1 MKRLLLLSLLLL
13 ASSPVWGSGYGS
25 LVDQG
30 YFYLSRGPTYGPE
43 AVRALEE
50 ARALDPE
57 RAGGDA
63 RLLSGLAR
71 AYAATSRHT
80 EAFWVLQGLEGL
92 GPLGGEEQDLR
103 QRLLG
108 ESGLGRIR
116 LGSAVPQHGLRV
128 RLEPAPGARFDV
140 TARKV
145 LERLGELLGRG
156 LGVGPEGLALLAP
169 EGRYRFTVEA
179 PVLYGPREPL
189 DLEVWAGDEVAVG
202 LVPVFPEP
210 SRWRV
215 EPRSRSVGLA
225 WPPLEG
231 AAYRLLRRLGEEE
244 VVVYEGLEPRHEDRG
259 LPVGVDVAYRLE
271 VLGPGG
277 DLWACSTAAARTLPA
292 VSRLGVEAGLG
303 DDLRAQVRWTLGAG
317 AVDRVRVVRED
328 PDGDRVVGDFR
339 APEPLGSGRAV
350 EGPFLPEPEARKL
363 RYRVEAWV
371 DGEEAP
377 SAAARAEA
385 AVPPLVERVSEVAES
400 IDRGSVVV
408 GWSTVPRD
416 GAAEGYAV
424 FRQRGPGVEG
434 ELVGRIA
441 EPFAREF
448 DYEVADPLAA
458 TAWRHFV
465 VPYVGDRYLLD
476 PERLRV
482 SGAVPADGLE
492 RRQRRGEA
500 LPNVGLSW
508 DAYPGAQMY
517 AVLFGDREVLVK
529 RPYVEASGLQ
539 NPLMGTDH
547 RIEVFAIDARGA
559 RVPLLALDLAYRH
572 YPRIQ
577 GQGGEP

>member
-1 MKRLLLLSLLLL
+1 MKRLLLLAPLLL
-13 ASSPVWGSGYGS
+13 ASSPVWGSGYAS
-25 LVDQG
+25 LLDQG
-30 YFYLSRGPTYGPE
+30 YFYLSRGSTYGPE
-43 AVRALEE
+43 AVRSLEQ

-57 RAGGDA
+57 RAGGDG
-63 RLLSGLAR
+63 RLLGGLAR
-71 AYAATSRHT
+71 AYAATSRYT
-80 EAFWVLQGLEGL
+80 EAFWALQGLEAL
-92 GPLGGEEQDLR
+92 GPLGDEEQGLR
-103 QRLLG
+103 ERLLG

-128 RLEPAPGARFDV
+128 RLEPAPDARFDV
-140 TARKV
+140 SARRV

-156 LGVGPEGLALLAP
+156 LGAGPEGVALLAP
-169 EGRYRFTVEA
+169 EGRYRFTVET
-179 PVLYGPREPL
+179 PILHWPREPL
-189 DLEVWAGDEVAVG
+189 DLEVWAGDEVAVA

-215 EPRSRSVGLA
+215 EPRSRSVALA
-225 WPPLEG
+225 WPALEG

-244 VVVYEGLEPRHEDRG
+244 VLVYEGPEPGHEDQG
-259 LPVGVDVAYRLE
+259 LPVGADVAYRLE

-277 DLWACSTAAARTLPA
+277 ELLAASSAAARTLPP
-292 VSRLGVEAGLG
+292 VSQLGAEGSLG
-303 DDLRAQVRWTLGAG
+303 DDLRSEVRWTLGAG
-317 AVDRVRVVRED
+317 AADRVRVVRED
-328 PDGDRVVGDFR
+328 TVGDRVVLDLR
-339 APEPLGSGRAV
+339 APEPLGRGRAV
-350 EGPFLPEPEARKL
+350 DGPFLPEPEARKL

-371 DGEEAP
+371 DGEEVP
-377 SAAARAEA
+377 SATARAEA
-385 AVPPLVERVSEVAES
+385 AVPALVERVSEVAES

-448 DYEVADPLAA
+448 DYEVSDPLAA

-482 SGAVPADGLE
+482 SGAVPAEGLE

-517 AVLFGDREVLVK
+517 AVTFGEREVLVK

-539 NPLMGTDH
+539 NPLMGTDN
-547 RIEVFAIDARGA
+547 RVEVFALDARGA
-559 RVPLLALDLAYRH
+559 RVPLLVLELAYRH
-572 YPRIQ
+572 YPRSQ
-577 GQGGEP
+577 GQGAEP

>member
-1 MKRLLLLSLLLL
+1 VKRLLLLALLL

-25 LVDQG
+25 LLDQG
-30 YFYLSRGPTYGPE
+30 YFYLSRGATYGPE
-43 AVRALEE
+43 AVRSLEQ
-50 ARALDPE
+50 ARALDPD
-57 RAGGDA
+57 RAARDA
-63 RLLSGLAR
+63 RLLGGLAR
-71 AYAATSRHT
+71 AYAATSRYT
-80 EAFWVLQGLEGL
+80 EAFWALQGLEGL
-92 GPLGGEEQDLR
+92 APLGAEEQGLR
-103 QRLLG
+103 ERLLG

-116 LGSAVPQHGLRV
+116 LGSAVPQSGLRV
-128 RLEPAPGARFDV
+128 RLEPAPDARFDV
-140 TARKV
+140 AARKV

-156 LGVGPEGLALLAP
+156 LGAGPEGVTLLAP
-169 EGRYRFTVEA
+169 EGRYRFAVEA
-179 PVLYGPREPL
+179 PVLHWPREPL

-215 EPRSRSVGLA
+215 DPRSRSVGLA
-225 WPPLEG
+225 WPAVEG
-231 AAYRLLRRLGEEE
+231 ASYRLLRRLGEEE
-244 VVVYEGLEPRHEDRG
+244 VLVYEGPEPAHEDQG
-259 LPVGVDVAYRLE
+259 LPVGADVAYRLE

-277 DLWACSTAAARTLPA
+277 ALLAASSAAARTLPP
-292 VSRLGVEAGLG
+292 VSQLRAEGILG
-303 DDLRAQVRWTLGAG
+303 DDLRAEVRWTLGAG
-317 AVDRVRVVRED
+317 AADRVRVVRED
-328 PDGDRVVGDFR
+328 AGGDRVVLDLR
-339 APEPLGSGRAV
+339 APEPLGRGRAV
-350 EGPFLPEPEARKL
+350 DGPFLPEPEARKL

-371 DGEEAP
+371 DGEEVP
-377 SAAARAEA
+377 AAAAPAEA

-416 GAAEGYAV
+416 GAAEGYAI
-424 FRQRGPGVEG
+424 FRQRGAGVEG
-434 ELVGRIA
+434 ELVGKIA

-448 DYEVADPLAA
+448 DYEVSDPLAA

-482 SGAVPADGLE
+482 SGAVPAEGLD

-517 AVLFGDREVLVK
+517 AVTFGEREVLVK
-529 RPYVEASGLQ
+529 RPFVEASGLQ
-539 NPLMGTDH
+539 NPLMGTEN
-547 RIEVFAIDARGA
+547 RVEVFAIDARGA
-559 RVPLLALDLAYRH
+559 RVPLLALELTYRH
-572 YPRIQ
+572 YPRSQ